1 MNRVLL
7 VNDDDNARD
16 RTAAMLVDMAWDV
29 YVATDEDMAYESLLE
44 RRPDMLIADVE
55 MDCGAGFNTISRARR
70 LCDDLFIVA
79 VTRGANRSLWTES
92 AIACGANIY
101 IIGPVSSST
110 LAAAI
115 STGLDKGLSVSELP
129 IINNKHRH

>member
-1 MNRVLL
+1 
-7 VNDDDNARD
+7 
-16 RTAAMLVDMAWDV
+16 
-29 YVATDEDMAYESLLE
+29 
-44 RRPDMLIADVE
+44 DVE